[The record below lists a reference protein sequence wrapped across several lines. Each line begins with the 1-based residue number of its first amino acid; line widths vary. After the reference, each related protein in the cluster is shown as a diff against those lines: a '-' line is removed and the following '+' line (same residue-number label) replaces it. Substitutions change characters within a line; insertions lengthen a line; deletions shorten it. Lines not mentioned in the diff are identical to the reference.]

1 MVFERIP
8 LKKKDLIVIVFDDL
22 QELALSMLSINQLEQ
37 KENTTFHHFIDME
50 KHEINI
56 KMKNYM
62 KYDLLINMIFKNY
75 KEYMKR

>member
-8 LKKKDLIVIVFDDL
+8 LKNKDLIVIVFDDL

-50 KHEINI
+50 KYEINI